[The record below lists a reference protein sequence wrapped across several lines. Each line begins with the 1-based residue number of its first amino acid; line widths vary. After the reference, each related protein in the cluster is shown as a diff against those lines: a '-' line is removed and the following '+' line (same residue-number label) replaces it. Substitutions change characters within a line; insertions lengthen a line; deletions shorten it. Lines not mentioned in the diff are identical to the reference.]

1 MAEMTNES
9 AAPIEPTPLPQEAP
23 KEPASV
29 SPEATKEPAATSLE
43 TPKEPAAVTEQV
55 TETIPAKPV
64 PSRFAGQRKELQK
77 FFASLNHLGMGKQR
91 MLFIQSMAMMLTA
104 GLSLT
109 DALKTQ
115 LLEAKS
121 KTVRKLIQ
129 GIITAVET
137 GSSLWRAMDDQ
148 SLFSP
153 YEIALVRIGEEG
165 GNLARNMQYLAEQ
178 QEKDRALRQKVK
190 MAMIYPSIVIV
201 LVFVLVMGLG
211 LFVLPNLV
219 QVLYSLNVELPLAT
233 RVVIAFSQLF
243 ETHGLIMAPL
253 LFVVL
258 ILVLLMGKYTRFR
271 VVSQWVTFHTPGIGS
286 LAREATI
293 AQFGVILG
301 GLLQAGVPLV
311 EALGSLAEVTHIV
324 SYKNFYQRL
333 LEHVNAG
340 DSFSKSFAALPE
352 CNRLFPIS
360 VQQLIVTGERS
371 GGLADVLV
379 KIADMYDKK
388 ASETAEKLPVILEPL
403 LLIIIAGIVAGI
415 AFAIIVP
422 IYKVVGN
429 IGR

>member
-1 MAEMTNES
+1 MTETTV
-9 AAPIEPTPLPQEAP
+9 EPTAP
-23 KEPASV
+23 KEPTPTSQEPLKEQATT
-29 SPEATKEPAATSLE
+29 PEQAAAIAPS
-43 TPKEPAAVTEQV
+43 
-55 TETIPAKPV
+55 KPV
-64 PSRFAGQRKELQK
+64 PSRFAAQKKELQK

-91 MLFIQSMAMMLTA
+91 MIFIQSMAMMLTA
-104 GLSLT
+104 GLSLI
-109 DALKTQ
+109 DSLQTQ

-121 KTVRKLIQ
+121 KAVRKFVQ
-129 GIITAVET
+129 GIITAVEA
-137 GSSLWRAMDDQ
+137 GSPLWRAMDDQ

-153 YEIALVRIGEEG
+153 YEIALVHIGEEG
-165 GNLARNMQYLAEQ
+165 GNLARNMQYLSEQ

-201 LVFVLVMGLG
+201 LVFILIMGLG

-219 QVLYSLNVELPLAT
+219 QVLYSLRVELPLAT
-233 RVVIAFSQLF
+233 RAVIAMSQFF
-243 ETHGLIMAPL
+243 EKHGALMTPL
-253 LFVVL
+253 LILAL
-258 ILVLLMGKYTRFR
+258 IFVLLLGKYTRFR
-271 VVSQWVTFHTPGIGS
+271 VASQWLTFHTPGIGS

-301 GLLQAGVPLV
+301 GLLHAGVPLTD
-311 EALGSLAEVTHIV
+311 ALASLAEVTSTV
-324 SYKNFYQRL
+324 SYKNFYTKL
-333 LEHVNAG
+333 LEHINAG
-340 DSFSKSFAALPE
+340 DSFSKSFTLLPE
-352 CNRLFPIS
+352 SSRLLPIS

-371 GGLADVLV
+371 GGLADVLM
-379 KIADMYDKK
+379 KIAEMYDKK

>member
-1 MAEMTNES
+1 MADTATDLTAQPVS
-9 AAPIEPTPLPQEAP
+9 PAPAPEQTAVVPTP
-23 KEPASV
+23 KPA
-29 SPEATKEPAATSLE
+29 
-43 TPKEPAAVTEQV
+43 
-55 TETIPAKPV
+55 
-64 PSRFAGQRKELQK
+64 PSRFAAQRKELQK
-77 FFASLNHLGMGKQR
+77 FFSSLNHLGMGRQR
-91 MLFIQSMAMMLTA
+91 MMFIQSMAMMLTA
-104 GLSLT
+104 GLSLV
-109 DALKTQ
+109 DSLQTQ

-121 KTVRKLIQ
+121 KAVKGLIQ
-129 GIITAVET
+129 GIISAVES
-137 GSSLWRAMDDQ
+137 GSPLWKAMDDQ

-153 YEIALVRIGEEG
+153 YEIALVHIGEEG
-165 GNLARNMQYLAEQ
+165 GNLARNMEYLAQQ
-178 QEKDRALRQKVK
+178 QEKDRALKAKVK
-190 MAMIYPSIVIV
+190 MAMIYPAIVIV

-219 QVLYSLNVELPLAT
+219 QVLYSLHVELPLAT

-243 ETHGLIMAPL
+243 EAHGAVMTPL
-253 LFVVL
+253 LFLVL
-258 ILVLLMGKYTRFR
+258 IFVLLLGKYTRFR
-271 VVSQWVTFHTPGIGS
+271 VVSQWLVFHTPGIGS

-301 GLLQAGVPLV
+301 GLLRAGVPLV
-311 EALGSLAEVTHIV
+311 EALSSLVEVTHIV

-340 DSFSKSFAALPE
+340 DSFSKSFTLLPE
-352 CNRLFPIS
+352 TNHVLPVS

-371 GGLADVLV
+371 GALADVLM
-379 KIADMYDKK
+379 KIAEMYDKK

-429 IGR
+429 IGRS

>member
-1 MAEMTNES
+1 M
-9 AAPIEPTPLPQEAP
+9 
-23 KEPASV
+23 
-29 SPEATKEPAATSLE
+29 PETATDPAAQSANPAPVPE
-43 TPKEPAAVTEQV
+43 QPVVPPIPKKA
-55 TETIPAKPV
+55 
-64 PSRFAGQRKELQK
+64 PSRFKEQRKELQK
-77 FFASLNHLGMGKQR
+77 FFASLNHLGMGRQR
-91 MLFIQSMAMMLTA
+91 MLFIQSVAMMLTA
-104 GLSLT
+104 GLSLV
-109 DALKTQ
+109 DALQTQ

-121 KTVRKLIQ
+121 KAVRGLIQ
-129 GIITAVET
+129 GIISAVES
-137 GSSLWRAMDDQ
+137 GSPLWKAMDDQ

-178 QEKDRALRQKVK
+178 QEKDRALKQKVK
-190 MAMIYPSIVIV
+190 MAMIYPAIVIV
-201 LVFVLVMGLG
+201 LVFILVMGLG

-219 QVLYSLNVELPLAT
+219 QVLYSLHVDLPLAT
-233 RVVIAFSQLF
+233 RIVIVLSQLF
-243 ETHGLIMAPL
+243 EAHGAVMVPL
-253 LFVVL
+253 LFLAL
-258 ILVLLMGKYTRFR
+258 IIVLLMGKYTRFR
-271 VVSQWVTFHTPGIGS
+271 VVSQWVVFHTPGIGS

-301 GLLQAGVPLV
+301 GLLRAGVPLV
-311 EALGSLAEVTHIV
+311 EALSSLAEVTHIIA
-324 SYKNFYQRL
+324 YRNFYQKL

-352 CNRLFPIS
+352 CNHLLPVS

-371 GGLADVLV
+371 GALADVLM
-379 KIADMYDKK
+379 KIAEMYDKK